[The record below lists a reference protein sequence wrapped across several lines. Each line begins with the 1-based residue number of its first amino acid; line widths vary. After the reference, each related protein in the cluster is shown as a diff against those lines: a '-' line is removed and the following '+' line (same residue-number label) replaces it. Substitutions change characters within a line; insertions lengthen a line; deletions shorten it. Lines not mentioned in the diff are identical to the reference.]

1 MKDKG
6 IFIKNIYYML
16 AYAFRVLRQ
25 NSYEKV
31 AAEEFETVFDLFA
44 EILCR
49 GISRQLKQG
58 LYRTYVSRE
67 ENLPA
72 VRGKLLISG
81 TIRNQVQRDRK
92 ACCEYEELSANNLF
106 NQILKAALR
115 ELTGSDQVK
124 RERRAELKK
133 LLPFFDG
140 VDEIRVSNVRW
151 ESIRRKRGNANY
163 EMLLN
168 LCYFVFRGMIQTEEA
183 GRYRVMT
190 FSDESMSRL
199 YEKFILEY
207 MRHHHPYLEEIRSAQ
222 VKWNLTEEPQARM
235 IRFLPV
241 MQTDIFLRLGDEIL
255 IIDAKYYGHTMQSHY
270 EKETIHSGNLYQIF
284 TYVKNQDDEGSGNVS
299 GMLLYAKTEEEITPD
314 CSFVMGGNRIRVE
327 TLDLNQEFSAIAGQL
342 DEIIESSFDAHELQR
357 ARER

>member
-25 NSYEKV
+25 NSYEEI
-31 AAEEFETVFDLFA
+31 AAEEFETVLDLFA
-44 EILCR
+44 EILSR

-58 LYRTYVSRE
+58 LYRTYDVRE

-72 VRGKLLISG
+72 VRGKLLIDG
-81 TIRNQVQRDRK
+81 TIRNRIQRDRK
-92 ACCEYEELSANNLF
+92 VCCEYEKLSANNLF
-106 NQILKAALR
+106 NQILKAAMR
-115 ELTGSDQVK
+115 ELIGSEQVK
-124 RERRAELKK
+124 RERRARLKK
-133 LLPFFDG
+133 LLPFFDE
-140 VDEIRVSNVRW
+140 VDEIEVSKVRW
-151 ESIRRKRGNANY
+151 ESIRYQRGNANY

-183 GRYRVMT
+183 GGYRVMT

-207 MRHHHPYLEEIRSAQ
+207 MRRHHPYLEEVRSAQ
-222 VKWNLTEEPQARM
+222 VKWNLTEEPQVRM

-255 IIDAKYYGHTMQSHY
+255 IIDAKYYGHTMQRHY
-270 EKETIHSGNLYQIF
+270 DKETIHSGNLYQIF
-284 TYVKNQDDEGSGNVS
+284 TYVKNQDADGSGKVS
-299 GMLLYAKTEEEITPD
+299 GMLLYAKTEEEITPEG
-314 CSFVMGGNRIRVE
+314 SFVMGGNRISVK
-327 TLDLNQEFSAIAGQL
+327 TLDLNQEFSVIAGQL
-342 DEIIESSFDAHELQR
+342 DEIVESSFGAHRLQND
-357 ARER
+357 